1 MSGTNHTITTLTAA
15 ALVAAVGKQSILI
28 SRKNDGV
35 QLRYADGEFTTR
47 SGAVL
52 NAPHWWKEQNSA
64 HEPLPA
70 GCIVIGELVAP
81 FVRSDD
87 EIEDFAVAQAAIVPS
102 KTGYKLDIF
111 WNGLEFRPFEIAGMP
126 GTKFSERAALLA
138 KWFPNSHILQETP
151 DNLEQ
156 VARIAV
162 HRITAGGEGLVIRL
176 ADAPGQ
182 VSPDDIPAGR
192 WKIKSSETSEG
203 EVISSA
209 GFRLVVREN
218 GVDVILRMSAAAAE
232 ADGVPQVG
240 EIVEFK
246 FSRRSPRGVP
256 LNAGYLRRRDIH
268 TLPAAAA
275 AA

>member
-15 ALVAAVGKQSILI
+15 ALFAAVGERAIVI

-35 QLRYADGEFTTR
+35 QLRYSNGQFTTR

-52 NAPHWWKEQNSA
+52 NAPEWWKEANSTTQQI
-64 HEPLPA
+64 PA
-70 GCIVIGELVAP
+70 GCVVIGELVSP
-81 FVRSDD
+81 IDGREPGQ
-87 EIEDFAVAQAAIVPS
+87 EIEVFADAQRAVVARKADD
-102 KTGYKLDIF
+102 KLGIF
-111 WNGLEFRPFEIAGMP
+111 WHGLEFRPFEIAGMP
-126 GTKFSERAALLA
+126 NTRFAERAALLA
-138 KWFPNSHILQETP
+138 NWYPRTHILQETP
-151 DNLEQ
+151 DDLEQ
-156 VARIAV
+156 VARIAAY
-162 HRITAGGEGLVIRL
+162 RIAAGGEGLVIRL

-182 VSPDDIPAGR
+182 AGPDDIPAGR
-192 WKIKSSETSEG
+192 WKVKSSETSEG

-209 GFRLVVREN
+209 GFRLVLREN
-218 GVDVILRMSAAAAE
+218 GVDVILRMSAAAGE

-256 LNAGYLRRRDIH
+256 LNAGYLRRRDIR

-275 AA
+275 

>member
-1 MSGTNHTITTLTAA
+1 MAQAGDCPEQDGMTSWTFSGTGWSSARLKSPECRA
-15 ALVAAVGKQSILI
+15 
-28 SRKNDGV
+28 
-35 QLRYADGEFTTR
+35 R
-47 SGAVL
+47 S
-52 NAPHWWKEQNSA
+52 
-64 HEPLPA
+64 
-70 GCIVIGELVAP
+70 
-81 FVRSDD
+81 
-87 EIEDFAVAQAAIVPS
+87 
-102 KTGYKLDIF
+102 
-111 WNGLEFRPFEIAGMP
+111 
-126 GTKFSERAALLA
+126 FSERAALLA
-138 KWFPNSHILQETP
+138 KWYSRIRTSCRRRRTIWSKLPGLRLH
-151 DNLEQ
+151 
-156 VARIAV
+156 RIA
-162 HRITAGGEGLVIRL
+162 AGGEGLVIRL